1 MFWCVNGVDP
11 QRLDMDSRMPN
22 EAALGKC
29 FIFPWIGLFFLQPLR

>member
-1 MFWCVNGVDP
+1 MFEGVNGIVQ

-29 FIFPWIGLFFLQPLR
+29 FIFPWIGLFFYNRCA